1 MVDISITKGYISNNI
16 QYSYYIISGV
26 FKDENWFNTNHF
38 GLIRHVKVKVIFEYK
53 LLFEVSFFIFI
64 IIFYFIFMMDVEQ
77 FSLSDYF
84 SNFESILLYLRLV
97 LIHVEHNIMKFFLV
111 FRLMCINRR
120 INSRHT
126 HTAYYGHVY
135 EK

>member
-1 MVDISITKGYISNNI
+1 
-16 QYSYYIISGV
+16 
-26 FKDENWFNTNHF
+26 
-38 GLIRHVKVKVIFEYK
+38 
-53 LLFEVSFFIFI
+53 
-64 IIFYFIFMMDVEQ
+64 MDVEQ

-84 SNFESILLYLRLV
+84 SNSESILLYLRLV
-97 LIHVEHNIMKFFLV
+97 LIHVEHNIMKYSLV

-126 HTAYYGHVY
+126 HTPYYGHVY